1 MREPQIS
8 KGHNHKNEKM
18 KTSTD
23 RGRGDA
29 YCSRKSRL
37 HVDDKVDNDD
47 ELAMM
52 TMSMMM
58 RTMMMMKMMEML
70 KMKEG
75 SWNLL
80 MVEPMAAGSGSG
92 SKLWEVEINVNVNIN
107 ININIRS
114 KLWEVEINVNLV
126 STITITIT
134 TMIII
139 ATNIIVEV
147 ISDSEL
153 WRPTSASG
161 QPSPT
166 PCQVS

>member
-1 MREPQIS
+1 MKKI
-8 KGHNHKNEKM
+8 

-58 RTMMMMKMMEML
+58 MRTMMTSMKMMGML
-70 KMKEG
+70 KMNER

-92 SKLWEVEINVNVNIN
+92 
-107 ININIRS
+107 S

-147 ISDSEL
+147 SSDSEL
-153 WRPTSASG
+153 WRPTSASC
-161 QPSPT
+161 QPTPT

>member
-1 MREPQIS
+1 MKKI
-8 KGHNHKNEKM
+8 

-70 KMKEG
+70 KMNEG

-92 SKLWEVEINVNVNIN
+92 SKLWEVEINVN
-107 ININIRS
+107 
-114 KLWEVEINVNLV
+114 LV
-126 STITITIT
+126 STTTITIT

-147 ISDSEL
+147 SSDSEL
-153 WRPTSASG
+153 WRPTSASC
-161 QPSPT
+161 QPTPT